1 MQARFGIERERY
13 NKLYYKD
20 YTNDKGIFH
29 FHSQI
34 ELYMITDGEME
45 VCVNSCRRLLK
56 KGEMS
61 VALSYDAHA
70 YRTPDES
77 KSSVLIIPLYM
88 CEEFNTAIKHKRVT
102 NPFICNAK
110 AVEKIRNCAM
120 EIRRDDINE
129 VELMGYIYVI
139 LGIVMDNIG
148 FEETA
153 GSPDHSLSS
162 RILFYISENYRK
174 EITLAS
180 IAAEF
185 GYSRSY
191 ISRYFKSC
199 FNIGINRYITV
210 IRLKNALAL
219 MHENRY
225 SITYCALESGFNSM
239 RTFYRAFTDEFGCS
253 PREYF
258 AQLETGIKPYI
269 EYIPPTLSAGS
280 SPDIRKE

>member
-20 YTNDKGIFH
+20 YTNDKGLFH

-45 VCVNSCRRLLK
+45 VCVNSSRKLLQ

-70 YRTPDES
+70 YRTPESS

-88 CEEFNTAIKHKRVT
+88 CEEFSAAIKHKRVS
-102 NPFICNAK
+102 NPFICNK
-110 AVEKIRNCAM
+110 QAVEKIRNCAI
-120 EIRRDDINE
+120 ELRRDDINE

-148 FEETA
+148 FEESDS
-153 GSPDHSLSS
+153 SPDHSLSS
-162 RILFYISENYRK
+162 RILFYINENYRK

-185 GYSRSY
+185 GYSQSY

-199 FNIGINRYITV
+199 FNIGINQYITI

-239 RTFYRAFTDEFGCS
+239 RTFYRAFTGEFGCS

-269 EYIPPTLSAGS
+269 EFIPPTLSS
-280 SPDIRKE
+280 DSLNDIR